1 MGETM
6 TMQASEGLGK
16 FAAAMAKAQGDMGSA
31 LKSSRNPHFKSMFAD
46 LASVVDAVRGPLS
59 ANGIAFVQMPT
70 SDGNTVS
77 VTTRLI
83 HASGEWL
90 QCTLSATPR
99 KSDPQSV
106 GSVVTYL
113 KRYTL
118 QAMCGIPS
126 ADDDG
131 ERSMARGE
139 PERQQE
145 RPQAFDRNAAVATIE
160 AAWSEHYK
168 GTAADWAQ
176 SVGFDLKQETRDGL
190 IHLLQDVQA
199 GTVRGADGLRK

>member
-6 TMQASEGLGK
+6 TTQASEGLGK

-131 ERSMARGE
+131 EGSMARGE

-145 RPQAFDRNAAVATIE
+145 RPQAFDRKAALAVID
-160 AAWSEHYK
+160 AAWGEHYT
-168 GTAADWAQ
+168 GTVTQWAR
-176 SVGFDLKQETRDGL
+176 SVDLDLMTASREDL
-190 IHLLQDVQA
+190 ISVLRDVQA
-199 GTVRGADGLRK
+199 GTVHGADGLRK

>member
-6 TMQASEGLGK
+6 TTQASEGLGK

-31 LKSSRNPHFKSMFAD
+31 LKNAKNPHFRSTFAD

-145 RPQAFDRNAAVATIE
+145 RPQAFDRKAALAVID
-160 AAWSEHYK
+160 AAWGEHYT

-190 IHLLQDVQA
+190 IHLRQDVQA

>member
-1 MGETM
+1 M
-6 TMQASEGLGK
+6 TIEARPDVPRGSIL
-16 FAAAMAKAQGDMGSA
+16 AALAKAIHAMTDPVKNA
-31 LKSSRNPHFKSMFAD
+31 KNPHFRSTFAD

-145 RPQAFDRNAAVATIE
+145 RPQAFDRKAALAVID
-160 AAWSEHYK
+160 AAWGEHYT
-168 GTAADWAQ
+168 GTVTQWAR
-176 SVGFDLKQETRDGL
+176 SVDLDLMTASREDL
-190 IHLLQDVQA
+190 ISVLQDVQA